1 MTFCFKIYSQKDYRQ
16 YDCIVCCNFKE
27 NKVQIVIGN
36 SIMISTKFLK
46 LEKKKTLKLNELASF
61 DESIM

>member
-46 LEKKKTLKLNELASF
+46 LEKKNIKTMN
-61 DESIM
+61 

>member
-46 LEKKKTLKLNELASF
+46 LEKKTLKLNELASF

>member
-1 MTFCFKIYSQKDYRQ
+1 MIYPLTKRCLFVLKSIHKKIIDN
-16 YDCIVCCNFKE
+16 DCIVYCNFKE

-46 LEKKKTLKLNELASF
+46 LEKNH
-61 DESIM
+61 

>member
-1 MTFCFKIYSQKDYRQ
+1 MPFCFKIYSQKNYRQ
-16 YDCIVCCNFKE
+16 HDCIVCCNFKE

-46 LEKKKTLKLNELASF
+46 LEKKKKTLELN
-61 DESIM
+61 ESIM